1 MQLNRVQKRFED
13 KPDGGYSLAEV
24 LIAVVVLALIAMAF
38 YAGLSSGF
46 LITQAAREDLRAT
59 QIMAQ
64 RMEGLRLC
72 SWNQISNYTF
82 QERYDPLATGSGGG
96 VVYWGRVSIGPAG
109 DIPSGVT
116 YKDRMCLVT
125 VTLSWTNSNGRI
137 PMVHAR
143 TMQTQV
149 AQYGLQSY
157 VWGGFRQNPVFYTAG
172 QSWEVAP

>member
-1 MQLNRVQKRFED
+1 MTCPMHGMADVKVEQTPTGAVLRLTAKDPAQVSEVQR
-13 KPDGGYSLAEV
+13 
-24 LIAVVVLALIAMAF
+24 
-38 YAGLSSGF
+38 
-46 LITQAAREDLRAT
+46 
-59 QIMAQ
+59 MAQ